1 MTPRAARLILRD
13 TRDPRR
19 ETRDSRTKPR
29 SHQWRSTKVCS
40 FGRNS
45 AGESGDTDNSASG
58 DMRMAINFAC
68 AMWCSQ
74 QDAAVANPVLAN
86 ADVVAFADSTKSSC
100 ACEAFSSDSGKPKT
114 CFPTFEN
121 VFRHNRKHATRAKK
135 TGSIQKNC
143 RAAIF
148 CAPCSYLSRCIFS
161 TY

>member
-1 MTPRAARLILRD
+1 MTRDEKPETHGPNPRANSGD
-13 TRDPRR
+13 Q
-19 ETRDSRTKPR
+19 PR
-29 SHQWRSTKVCS
+29 SVLLAGIVQENRVIQTTVQVAICEWPSTLHVPC
-40 FGRNS
+40 GVP
-45 AGESGDTDNSASG
+45 
-58 DMRMAINFAC
+58 
-68 AMWCSQ
+68 Q

-100 ACEAFSSDSGKPKT
+100 ACEAFWSDIGKPKT

-121 VFRHNRKHATRAKK
+121 MFRHNRKHATRAKK

-148 CAPCSYLSRCIFS
+148 CAPCNYLSRCIFS